1 MAQPKGY
8 VNSDF
13 PDHVCSLKKA
23 IYGLKQAPRAWY
35 EALTAYLNT
44 IGFVKSES
52 DASLFIFKSLAVTVY
67 ILVYVDDILITGNHP
82 NLVAQVIN
90 SLASRFSLKNLGE
103 LNYFLGIDVK
113 RVPNGIILSQ
123 SQYILEILSDVDM
136 TDCKG
141 VATPMCSSSPPKAD
155 DGSPPADA
163 TLYRRTLGKLQYLSF
178 TRPDISFAV
187 NKLSQFMHSPSL
199 EHWKAVKRVLRY
211 LKSTTTSCLEIRHHA
226 DRNLYMYADADW
238 AGDPSDRIST
248 SGHMLFLGPNP
259 ISWSSRKQQ
268 SVARSSTEAE
278 YKSVANALAELTWVQ
293 NLLDELR
300 YHISNTP
307 SIFCDNIGVSYLS
320 KNPVFH
326 TKMKHIAVDFHY
338 LRNSVNSGKV
348 TVKYLP
354 SIDQVADTLT
364 KPLPKPAFLRC
375 LTKLG
380 VVAPHLT

>member
-103 LNYFLGIDVK
+103 LNYFLGIEVK

-155 DGSPPADA
+155 DGSPPADE

-226 DRNLYMYADADW
+226 DWNLYMYDDADW

-248 SGHMLFLGPNP
+248 SGHMLVLGPNP
-259 ISWSSRKQQ
+259 ISWSAMKQ
-268 SVARSSTEAE
+268 
-278 YKSVANALAELTWVQ
+278 
-293 NLLDELR
+293 
-300 YHISNTP
+300 
-307 SIFCDNIGVSYLS
+307 
-320 KNPVFH
+320 
-326 TKMKHIAVDFHY
+326 
-338 LRNSVNSGKV
+338 
-348 TVKYLP
+348 
-354 SIDQVADTLT
+354 
-364 KPLPKPAFLRC
+364 PKCVR
-375 LTKLG
+375 G
-380 VVAPHLT
+380 